1 MGLDNV
7 SADVTII
14 DLTLRHQPNNDE
26 PVAIHIRRVTRRPVN
41 YAEVIEVDKVVHDWS
56 PASSPVVSGRV
67 QVPPGGR
74 LHPG

>member
-41 YAEVIEVDKVVHDWS
+41 YAEVIEVDKVAFW
-56 PASSPVVSGRV
+56 
-67 QVPPGGR
+67 QVTVKVGFT
-74 LHPG
+74 LDD